1 MVFTAT
7 ILTYGWTILSISA
20 RYIPFKPFCQLV
32 LVSFFSNSF
41 LQIQG
46 AVHICSTYLDSF
58 SVYIS
63 SFELHIFA
71 IQHIHSVIH
80 ISLWTSHLCTL
91 FLLERGKS
99 YCNSFKQVCFLIWIL
114 KKVVYCA
121 LLPTE
126 KSRGKCYSLAI
137 THQIG
142 LSGPTSNLFHCIH
155 SCPIH
160 ELSNNDLVQKIFF
173 TWAFIHNVSSLHHA
187 S

>member
-1 MVFTAT
+1 MIHKLWNHDHIITHKDQA
-7 ILTYGWTILSISA
+7 
-20 RYIPFKPFCQLV
+20 
-32 LVSFFSNSF
+32 FFIFQN
-41 LQIQG
+41 
-46 AVHICSTYLDSF
+46 CSTYLDSF

-99 YCNSFKQVCFLIWIL
+99 YCNSFKQVCFLKSGTTKRLCIVLSCQPKSQGESVIL
-114 KKVVYCA
+114 
-121 LLPTE
+121 LQSLI
-126 KSRGKCYSLAI
+126 KSDCLVQQA
-137 THQIG
+137 TFF
-142 LSGPTSNLFHCIH
+142 TAFIH
-155 SCPIH
+155 SCPIL

>member
-1 MVFTAT
+1 MIHKLWNHDHIITHKDQA
-7 ILTYGWTILSISA
+7 
-20 RYIPFKPFCQLV
+20 
-32 LVSFFSNSF
+32 FFIFQN
-41 LQIQG
+41 
-46 AVHICSTYLDSF
+46 CSTYLDSF

-99 YCNSFKQVCFLIWIL
+99 YCNSFKQVCFLKSGSSKRLCIVLSCQPKSQGESVIL
-114 KKVVYCA
+114 
-121 LLPTE
+121 LQ
-126 KSRGKCYSLAI
+126 SSFI
-137 THQIG
+137 HQIG

-173 TWAFIHNVSSLHHA
+173 TWAFIHNVSNLIMHLSE
-187 S
+187 

>member
-1 MVFTAT
+1 MKSWPHINTKRPSLLHFPK
-7 ILTYGWTILSISA
+7 LQYISW
-20 RYIPFKPFCQLV
+20 F
-32 LVSFFSNSF
+32 
-41 LQIQG
+41 IQCLHLLIWV
-46 AVHICSTYLDSF
+46 AYLCNSTYSF
-58 SVYIS
+58 SDS
-63 SFELHIFA
+63 HIFVNFPSL
-71 IQHIHSVIH
+71 HSLPFGEGKI
-80 ISLWTSHLCTL
+80 
-91 FLLERGKS
+91 LLQFFQAS
-99 YCNSFKQVCFLIWIL
+99 VFSQIWIL

-160 ELSNNDLVQKIFF
+160 ELSKNDLVQKIFF
-173 TWAFIHNVSSLHHA
+173 KWAFIHNVSSLHHA